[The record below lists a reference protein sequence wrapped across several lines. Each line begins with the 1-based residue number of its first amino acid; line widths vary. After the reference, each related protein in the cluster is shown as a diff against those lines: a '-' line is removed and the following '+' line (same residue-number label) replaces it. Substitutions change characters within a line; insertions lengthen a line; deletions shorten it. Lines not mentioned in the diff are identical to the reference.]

1 MANCLL
7 RKGLKKPHHLPHF
20 IYWKSKHFFIQSYF
34 KLKQG
39 TKTFKFQGRVYHY
52 YCNNY
57 NTTWKNERVV
67 EIPIVWEIV
76 KNCNGKILEV
86 GNVLSH
92 YHRFRHDIVDKYE
105 KADGVINQDVVDF
118 HPTERYDLIV
128 SVSTLEHIGWDENP
142 KEPKKV
148 LKAIE
153 NLKSNCLA
161 HGGIMVITVPLGH
174 NLELD
179 TSLKQGLI
187 DLGKQYYMKRLSK
200 DNLWKET
207 DLENVQDLMYDSP
220 FPRGNGIVIAV
231 KDKSR

>member
-1 MANCLL
+1 M
-7 RKGLKKPHHLPHF
+7 
-20 IYWKSKHFFIQSYF
+20 
-34 KLKQG
+34 
-39 TKTFKFQGRVYHY
+39 
-52 YCNNY
+52 
-57 NTTWKNERVV
+57 
-67 EIPIVWEIV
+67 
-76 KNCNGKILEV
+76 KNCHGKILEV

-92 YHRFRHDIVDKYE
+92 YHRFAHDVVDKYE
-105 KADGVINQDVVDF
+105 QADGVINQDVVDF
-118 HPTERYDLIV
+118 RPTERYDLIV

-161 HGGIMVITVPLGH
+161 HGGVMVITVPLGH

-207 DLENVQDLMYDSP
+207 DLENVQDIMYDSP